1 MYSKRLV
8 FLECGPQDKWGCAR
22 WWCEL
27 QVAVCQELNFMLKV
41 VFFFVCA
48 VDALPRGRTPC
59 RCWDRSWPLR
69 DFSQAPAV

>member
-41 VFFFVCA
+41 VFFC
-48 VDALPRGRTPC
+48 LRGGRAT
-59 RCWDRSWPLR
+59 
-69 DFSQAPAV
+69 